1 MIKKMVFIS
10 GTRADYGKIKPLIKN
25 ISKKKKIKIFI
36 FVTGMHLIK
45 KYGYT
50 VNEIKKDFKKNIF
63 SYKNNK
69 ENSENYLNTFKNTVD
84 VFGKFINQNKID
96 AVVIHGDRVESLAAA
111 TSAFLSQI
119 KILHI
124 EGGEVSGNID
134 ETIRHSISK
143 LSNTHFVS
151 NKLAFKRLYQM
162 GEKRS
167 QIHIIGSP
175 ETDVIFSKKLPSVKK
190 LNKRYDIEFSE
201 YAIVILHPFNEK
213 LDKYKS
219 EVNIFFEAIKKSQK
233 NYVVIY
239 PNNDQGSEIIINKIN
254 ELGKNKQF
262 KLIRSMRFEYYLTLL
277 KNTNFII
284 GNSSSG
290 VRESQ
295 NYGVPCINVGNRQ
308 FKRSNSKNIFN
319 STFKKN
325 QILNLIKKLSKKRR
339 INSTEK
345 SYRFGIGKSAEK
357 FSKIIMKNKFWE
369 ENNQKYFN
377 DII

>member
-1 MIKKMVFIS
+1 M
-10 GTRADYGKIKPLIKN
+10 
-25 ISKKKKIKIFI
+25 
-36 FVTGMHLIK
+36 
-45 KYGYT
+45 
-50 VNEIKKDFKKNIF
+50 
-63 SYKNNK
+63 
-69 ENSENYLNTFKNTVD
+69 
-84 VFGKFINQNKID
+84 
-96 AVVIHGDRVESLAAA
+96 AAA